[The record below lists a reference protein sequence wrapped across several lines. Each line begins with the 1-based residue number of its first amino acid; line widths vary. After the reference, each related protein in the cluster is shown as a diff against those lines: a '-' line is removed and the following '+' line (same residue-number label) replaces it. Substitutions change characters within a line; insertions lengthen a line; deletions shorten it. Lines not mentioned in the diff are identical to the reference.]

1 MNKIVQC
8 RKALGYTQL
17 DMAKKLNVSRQS
29 YYRKEKGYVSFN
41 DTEKMFLLE
50 TFRELF
56 PQLTIDELFFSSKY
70 KEKQRNVEEK
80 GV

>member
-1 MNKIVQC
+1 MNKITQC

-41 DTEKMFLLE
+41 DKEKLVLLGMFKK
-50 TFRELF
+50 LF
-56 PQLTIDELFFSSKY
+56 PDLTIEELFFLKEH
-70 KEKQRNVEEK
+70 KEKQRI
-80 GV
+80 